1 MSYIC
6 ILDTRPPSISS
17 KEGQSVL
24 KYSPYE
30 KLYKAAKQQW
40 KIKPVGSVACTHNLP
55 YSHKAAITL
64 CKHNSFVLLC
74 LSPHLQRTYILS
86 SFSTILVLV
95 SLVYWF
101 IFFTICM
108 RSTTEDTWVLF
119 GSEYFSPSHFV
130 QPTSCSNQ
138 LADWKTIQPKFRI
151 AISTVYSASSYKT
164 ITDTP

>member
-74 LSPHLQRTYILS
+74 LSPHLQRTYIPS

-101 IFFTICM
+101 IFLQFAC
-108 RSTTEDTWVLF
+108 VLQLKIPEF
-119 GSEYFSPSHFV
+119 CLAQNIFPPHTLFSLLRV
-130 QPTSCSNQ
+130 QNN
-138 LADWKTIQPKFRI
+138 
-151 AISTVYSASSYKT
+151 
-164 ITDTP
+164 